1 MYMYVN
7 ISYSRRPVLISCPFS
22 RDYRTI
28 SPREGRCCTCFDE
41 AAHREQLSLSTLPWL
56 RPSLRESS

>member
-7 ISYSRRPVLISCPFS
+7 ISYSRRPVLISCTFS

-28 SPREGRCCTCFDE
+28 SRREGRCCTCFDE
-41 AAHREQLSLSTLPWL
+41 AAHREQLSTLAWL
-56 RPSLRESS
+56 RPSLSASS